1 MAQVYFHCSSTDR
14 VLLNHG
20 EAQVRDLTEA
30 RQEAASVVRA
40 LVGTP
45 GPEDWRDWML
55 HAIDDLGEPLFAL
68 PFIALMGPLH

>member
-1 MAQVYFHCSSTDR
+1 MAQVTFHCSSTDR
-14 VLLNHG
+14 VLLNYG

-30 RQEAASVVRA
+30 RLEAASVVRA
-40 LVGTP
+40 LIAAP

-68 PFIALMGPLH
+68 PFTALMGRSH